1 MPAGWTIGQI
11 THCSA
16 SLACSDSLPVHS
28 SPATAVG
35 EADLTSSAT
44 ISRQVGKGAIATTA
58 TSATLAAQPT
68 VTHPQSVTATVTSSA
83 TMTAT
88 AIPYVP
94 PGAGADQGIG
104 QLIAAV
110 AGGVGE
116 T

>member
-1 MPAGWTIGQI
+1 MPAGWTIQQI

-16 SLACSDSLPVHS
+16 SLACSDSLPVNS
-28 SPATAVG
+28 TASAIG

-44 ISRQVGKGAIATTA
+44 IGRQIGKAVTATTA
-58 TSATLAAQPT
+58 TTATLTAQPT
-68 VTHPQSVTATVTSSA
+68 VTRPQSLTATVTSSA
-83 TMTAT
+83 TLTAT
-88 AIPYVP
+88 YIPYAP

-116 T
+116 

>member
-28 SPATAVG
+28 SPATALG

-44 ISRQVGKGAIATTA
+44 ISRQVGKTATATST
-58 TSATLAAQPT
+58 TSATLTAQPT
-68 VTHPQSVTATVTSSA
+68 VSRPQSL
-83 TMTAT
+83 TAT
-88 AIPYVP
+88 AVTSTATIAATVIPYLP

-116 T
+116 